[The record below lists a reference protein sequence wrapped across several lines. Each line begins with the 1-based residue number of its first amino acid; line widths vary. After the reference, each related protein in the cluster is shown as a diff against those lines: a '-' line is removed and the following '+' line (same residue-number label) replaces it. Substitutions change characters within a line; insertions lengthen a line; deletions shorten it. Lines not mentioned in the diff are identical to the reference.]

1 MIQTSAAQRI
11 WPLCQG
17 CSAVEHHRNLVAALA
32 TWNATHPATEQK
44 SIHTPPADLMPV
56 RKLYWCK
63 CRYNTPLGIGPLC
76 MDCVDI
82 AADAHI
88 NRVLDMILVARFAG
102 EIHARL
108 PNLLLLDHNTYIL

>member
-1 MIQTSAAQRI
+1 
-11 WPLCQG
+11 
-17 CSAVEHHRNLVAALA
+17 
-32 TWNATHPATEQK
+32 
-44 SIHTPPADLMPV
+44 
-56 RKLYWCK
+56 
-63 CRYNTPLGIGPLC
+63 